1 MPLLQPST
9 CFCYP
14 LKLPPAPLT
23 SDSNELDECAKKRL
37 TLNYRTGSAVTLTRS
52 NIFVHGGL
60 TIPLNLPVVNSMQ
73 LQKELILFFAKEK
86 NNGSSF
92 KNLNEWISKETFFL
106 DLMSRTWYRV
116 KTSLD
121 QKTEELLGAGSLS
134 PKLDTDTD
142 TDTDT
147 NVVRGETK
155 KTKSVESPLKERL
168 FHSLCYLDGC
178 LYIFGGLMV
187 SPQSGYELIATNELW
202 KLDLN
207 TKEWSLL
214 SDDPQVTRRF
224 NHTMHVKNE
233 NNDNR
238 DTKLIIVGGLNNMD
252 QPIKKID
259 IYNISQNCWQ
269 SDTIPKQPMEITTNV
284 NGTPLALAKDQNF
297 SILVEN
303 NEANVPALAFYMRSD
318 KIDESLDKD
327 VSKVKNNSPIVALPL
342 LSDSKGIRM
351 PSNPALPKKLS
362 NVPYELLAP
371 TGDYFGFNIVIGG
384 FHPNYQSA
392 NFHCFIYDID
402 SGKWSKVAT
411 ACPDCDINKHRF
423 WRVFVWKSHHQTILL
438 GTKTDDYYS
447 PSVQRFDHLSTF
459 GLPLVNIFNKTI
471 QLPHHRIS
479 ASSLPIPI
487 ENFAKHKDTPLRK
500 LSFTSSATS
509 QFENYIRYIAPPLE
523 MSSIQSVFPP
533 YAMVL
538 GKDALE
544 IYGKPLSDFEFI
556 TSEGDSIGVPCYLL
570 RKRWGRYFDMLLSQS
585 YTKVCTDYEATGTQS
600 TLIKFSPHS
609 SRNSSKAVRPEGR
622 LSSSGSLDNYF
633 EKNFPI
639 FARTSVAEAQN
650 TRPQVINVDMK
661 LPNTPSVQDEPN
673 SSTSSDLYS
682 TTHYR
687 HNNDE
692 EDDEDPVSPRPV
704 SKSSSIYRPIRK
716 TESSSTTSSSNGMI
730 FRVPFKEKAAVTSNT
745 EALLETN
752 LSLQEL
758 SRRRSSLMSIPFG
771 EPLRSPISEAE
782 HQRRASHP
790 ITSSPLLEDEASL
803 GGKQQP
809 NLQNPH
815 SYLSPRRFSRSARS
829 SISYVSSSSDRRGN
843 SISSRSTSESFGT
856 PPVLG
861 VLNIPLPPQTNEPIE
876 PPPPCPTINTS
887 SSARRSN
894 TLTDYMHSNKASPFS
909 SRRSSHVSR
918 RSSTPETESAFSATP
933 RASLDGQMLA
943 RPLKEGSATQYTQPR
958 MNSIPKVNETMQT
971 PTSSNNE
978 WGRQSVT
985 SNTDSFDSLQSNFA
999 LELEPLLTP
1008 RSLYM
1013 PWPTSTVRAFAEF
1026 FYTGQVNSKWLLAP
1040 VALDLLVMAKIY
1052 EIPLLY
1058 KLILEVLY
1066 SILAKK
1072 EESLSLICTSLME
1085 SFQTKIL
1092 NYNKGDEEKTK
1103 NYLVSNE
1110 SYQEL
1115 LKLKASLENIDNG
1128 YYDPD
1133 LLQKQSRAHSSSTQ
1147 ESSGSGNG
1155 EKTATG
1161 TSPLDNSSN
1170 NIPTVFAGGPRDSH
1184 NSIGSIG
1191 FPNSMNMQSSRRSTS
1206 GFSPR
1211 VKMKSSLSKEID
1223 PKTFYDEYEPKEFKN
1238 FEDSDDQQTNMG
1250 SFNLNLFDM
1259 NYGSISSSSTNSVS
1273 SSDIEEKEE
1282 QEQLQDLLEIDRE
1295 DSAEILDARV
1305 QNKENDR
1312 TIKDT
1317 LKNKKY
1323 GCLSQEKNST
1333 YKAKESKE
1341 VKDKEEG
1348 EEEFDF
1354 GLGMLSFN
1362 KIKREAKHV
1371 DKIDDSVDPLFKSNG
1386 FPQSPIRAYRS
1397 TTRTS
1402 SASGKPCKDSRSFNA
1417 FSVLT
1422 LENMASANALPPVD
1436 YVIKSIYR
1444 TTVLV
1449 NDIRLMV
1456 RCMDCIELSKNIRA
1470 LKKKVME
1477 DISKFKSVPKASP

>member
-1 MPLLQPST
+1 
-9 CFCYP
+9 
-14 LKLPPAPLT
+14 
-23 SDSNELDECAKKRL
+23 
-37 TLNYRTGSAVTLTRS
+37 
-52 NIFVHGGL
+52 
-60 TIPLNLPVVNSMQ
+60 MQ

-116 KTSLD
+116 KTSFD
-121 QKTEELLGAGSLS
+121 EKTEELQKGAGNAGNAASKLTPGIESIPVGIKRTDSL
-134 PKLDTDTD
+134 
-142 TDTDT
+142 
-147 NVVRGETK
+147 
-155 KTKSVESPLKERL
+155 ESPLKERL
-168 FHSLCYLDGC
+168 LHSLCYLDGC
-178 LYIFGGLMV
+178 LYIFGGLTV

-202 KLDLN
+202 RLDLN
-207 TKEWSLL
+207 TKKWSLL
-214 SDDPQVTRRF
+214 SKDPQITRRF
-224 NHTMHVKNE
+224 NHNMHVKNE
-233 NNDNR
+233 NNDSR

-252 QPIKKID
+252 QPVRKID

-269 SDTIPKQPMEITTNV
+269 SETIPRQPMEITTNV
-284 NGTPLALAKDQNF
+284 NGKPVALAKDQNF

-318 KIDESLDKD
+318 QIDETMGKD
-327 VSKVKNNSPIVALPL
+327 NSKTKNHSPIVALPL
-342 LSDSKGIRM
+342 LSDSQGIRM
-351 PSNPALPKKLS
+351 PSNPSLPKKLL

-384 FHPNYQSA
+384 FHPNYESS
-392 NFHCFIYDID
+392 NFHCFIYDIN
-402 SGKWSKVAT
+402 SGKWSRVAT
-411 ACPDCDINKHRF
+411 ACPDCDINRHRF
-423 WRVFVWKSHHQTILL
+423 WRVFVWKSHHQTVLL
-438 GTKTDDYYS
+438 GTKTDDYHS

-459 GLPLVNIFNKTI
+459 GLPLINIFNKTI

-487 ENFAKHKDTPLRK
+487 ENMAKHNDTPLRK

-509 QFENYIRYIAPPLE
+509 QFESYIRYIAPPLE

-556 TSEGDSIGVPCYLL
+556 TSEGDSIGIPCYLL

-585 YTKVCTDYEATGTQS
+585 YTKVCADYETTGTQS

-622 LSSSGSLDNYF
+622 LSSSGSLENYF

-639 FARTSVAEAQN
+639 FARTSVAESQSS
-650 TRPQVINVDMK
+650 RPQVENIDMK
-661 LPNTPSVQDEPN
+661 LSKTSSAPDEL
-673 SSTSSDLYS
+673 SSSESSDLYS
-682 TTHYR
+682 TPHYQR
-687 HNNDE
+687 NIDE
-692 EDDEDPVSPRPV
+692 DDDEDPVSPKPV
-704 SKSSSIYRPIRK
+704 SKSNSIYRPIRK
-716 TESSSTTSSSNGMI
+716 TESSSTTSSSNGMV
-730 FRVPFKEKAAVTSNT
+730 FRVPFKEKAAVKSNT

-758 SRRRSSLMSIPFG
+758 SRRRSSLMSIPSG
-771 EPLRSPISEAE
+771 ELMRSSISEAE
-782 HQRRASHP
+782 HHRRASHP
-790 ITSSPLLEDEASL
+790 ITSLPVLEDEEASS
-803 GGKQQP
+803 GKQQ
-809 NLQNPH
+809 QQQQQSSQTNPH
-815 SYLSPRRFSRSARS
+815 SHLSPRRFSRSARS
-829 SISYVSSSSDRRGN
+829 SISYVSSTSDRRGN

-861 VLNIPLPPQTNEPIE
+861 VLNVPLPPQTKEPKE
-876 PPPPCPTINTS
+876 PPPPCPGASTS
-887 SSARRSN
+887 SNSRRSH

-918 RSSTPETESAFSATP
+918 RSSTPETENAFSATP
-933 RASLDGQMLA
+933 RASLDDQILGK
-943 RPLKEGSATQYTQPR
+943 PSKDGSTSQYTQSR
-958 MNSIPKVNETMQT
+958 MNSFPKPNDTLQT

-978 WGRQSVT
+978 WSRQSVA
-985 SNTDSFDSLQSNFA
+985 SNTDSFDSMQSNFA

-1013 PWPTSTVRAFAEF
+1013 PWPTSSVRAFAEF
-1026 FYTGQVNSKWLLAP
+1026 FYTGQVNSKWILAP

-1072 EESLSLICTSLME
+1072 EESLSLTCTSLIE
-1085 SFQTKIL
+1085 TFQSKAL
-1092 NYNKGDEEKTK
+1092 NHYKGDEEKTK
-1103 NYLVSNE
+1103 NHLTSSE
-1110 SYQEL
+1110 TYQEL
-1115 LKLKASLENIDNG
+1115 LKLKSSLENIDNG

-1133 LLQKQSRAHSSSTQ
+1133 LLRKQSRTHSSSTQ

-1155 EKTATG
+1155 EKSATG
-1161 TSPLDNSSN
+1161 GDSLDSSSSN
-1170 NIPTVFAGGPRDSH
+1170 VPTVFAGGPRDSH
-1184 NSIGSIG
+1184 NSVGSIG
-1191 FPNSMNMQSSRRSTS
+1191 FPNSMNMQGSRRSTS

-1223 PKTFYDEYEPKEFKN
+1223 PKSFYDEYKAKECNSFDDN
-1238 FEDSDDQQTNMG
+1238 DDQQTNMG

-1259 NYGSISSSSTNSVS
+1259 NYDSISSSSTNSVS
-1273 SSDIEEKEE
+1273 SSDLEEKEE
-1282 QEQLQDLLEIDRE
+1282 QEQLQDLSEIERE

-1305 QNKENDR
+1305 QNKVTNK
-1312 TIKDT
+1312 TTKDAP
-1317 LKNKKY
+1317 KDKKY
-1323 GCLSQEKNST
+1323 GYLSQEKNNGS
-1333 YKAKESKE
+1333 KAKE
-1341 VKDKEEG
+1341 VKDDKEE

-1354 GLGMLSFN
+1354 GLGMLSLN

-1371 DKIDDSVDPLFKSNG
+1371 DKIDDSVDPLFKSSG
-1386 FPQSPIRAYRS
+1386 FPQSPIRTYGSA
-1397 TTRTS
+1397 TRAS
-1402 SASGKPCKDSRSFNA
+1402 SASGKPYRDTRSFNA
-1417 FSVLT
+1417 ITVLT

-1456 RCMDCIELSKNIRA
+1456 RCMDCIELSKNLRVA
-1470 LKKKVME
+1470 KKKALE
-1477 DISKFKSVPKASP
+1477 DISKLKAIPKPSP

>member
-14 LKLPPAPLT
+14 LKLPPPPLPT
-23 SDSNELDECAKKRL
+23 DPNELDECARRRL
-37 TLNYRTGSAVTLTRS
+37 TLDYRTGSAVTLTRS

-60 TIPLNLPVVNSMQ
+60 TIPLNLPVINSMQ

-116 KTSLD
+116 KTSFD
-121 QKTEELLGAGSLS
+121 EKTEELQKGGGNAASKPDSGMQDIPVGIKRTDSL
-134 PKLDTDTD
+134 
-142 TDTDT
+142 
-147 NVVRGETK
+147 
-155 KTKSVESPLKERL
+155 ESPLKERL
-168 FHSLCYLDGC
+168 LHSLCYLDGC
-178 LYIFGGLMV
+178 LYIFGGLTV

-202 KLDLN
+202 RLDLN
-207 TKEWSLL
+207 TKKWSLL
-214 SDDPQVTRRF
+214 SKDPQITRRF
-224 NHTMHVKNE
+224 NHNMHVKNE
-233 NNDNR
+233 NNDGR

-252 QPIKKID
+252 QPVRKID

-269 SDTIPKQPMEITTNV
+269 SETIPRQPMEITTNV
-284 NGTPLALAKDQNF
+284 NGKPVALAKDQNF

-318 KIDESLDKD
+318 QIDETMGKD
-327 VSKVKNNSPIVALPL
+327 NSKTKNHSPIVALPL
-342 LSDSKGIRM
+342 LSDSQGIRM
-351 PSNPALPKKLS
+351 PSNPSLPKKLL

-384 FHPNYQSA
+384 FHPNYESS
-392 NFHCFIYDID
+392 NFHCFIYDIN
-402 SGKWSKVAT
+402 SGKWSRVAA
-411 ACPDCDINKHRF
+411 ACPDCDINRHRF
-423 WRVFVWKSHHQTILL
+423 WRVFVWKSHHQTVLL

-459 GLPLVNIFNKTI
+459 GLPLINIFNKTI

-487 ENFAKHKDTPLRK
+487 ENMAKHTDTPLRK

-509 QFENYIRYIAPPLE
+509 QFESYIRYIAPPLE

-556 TSEGDSIGVPCYLL
+556 TSEGDSIGIPCYLL

-585 YTKVCTDYEATGTQS
+585 YTKVCADYETTGTQS

-622 LSSSGSLDNYF
+622 LSSSGSLENYF

-639 FARTSVAEAQN
+639 FARTSVAETQSS
-650 TRPQVINVDMK
+650 RPQVVNIDMK
-661 LPNTPSVQDEPN
+661 LSKTSSAPDEL
-673 SSTSSDLYS
+673 SSSESSDLYS
-682 TTHYR
+682 TPHFQ
-687 HNNDE
+687 HNTDE
-692 EDDEDPVSPRPV
+692 DDDEDPVSPKPV
-704 SKSSSIYRPIRK
+704 SKSNSIYRPIRK
-716 TESSSTTSSSNGMI
+716 TESSSTTSSSNGMV
-730 FRVPFKEKAAVTSNT
+730 FRVPFKEKAAVMSNT
-745 EALLETN
+745 EALLESN

-758 SRRRSSLMSIPFG
+758 SRRRSSLMSIPSG
-771 EPLRSPISEAE
+771 ELMRSSISEAE
-782 HQRRASHP
+782 HHRRASHP
-790 ITSSPLLEDEASL
+790 ITSLPVLEDEEPSS
-803 GGKQQP
+803 GKQQ
-809 NLQNPH
+809 QQQSSQTYPH
-815 SYLSPRRFSRSARS
+815 SHLSPRRFSRSARS
-829 SISYVSSSSDRRGN
+829 SISYVSSTSDRRGN

-861 VLNIPLPPQTNEPIE
+861 VLNVPLPPQTKEPKE
-876 PPPPCPTINTS
+876 PPPPCPGASTS
-887 SSARRSN
+887 SNSRRSH

-918 RSSTPETESAFSATP
+918 RSSTPETENAFSGTP
-933 RASLDGQMLA
+933 RASLDSQILGK
-943 RPLKEGSATQYTQPR
+943 PLKDGSTSQYTQSR
-958 MNSIPKVNETMQT
+958 LNSFPKPNETLQT

-978 WGRQSVT
+978 WGRQSVA
-985 SNTDSFDSLQSNFA
+985 SNTDSFDSMQSNFA

-1013 PWPTSTVRAFAEF
+1013 PWPTSSVRAFAEF
-1026 FYTGQVNSKWLLAP
+1026 FYTGQVNSKWILAP

-1072 EESLSLICTSLME
+1072 EESLSLTCTSLME
-1085 SFQTKIL
+1085 SFQTKVL
-1092 NYNKGDEEKTK
+1092 NHYKGDEEKTK
-1103 NYLVSNE
+1103 NHLASSEN
-1110 SYQEL
+1110 YQEL
-1115 LKLKASLENIDNG
+1115 LKLKSSLENIDNG

-1133 LLQKQSRAHSSSTQ
+1133 LLRKQSRTHSSSTQ

-1155 EKTATG
+1155 EKSATG
-1161 TSPLDNSSN
+1161 GDSLDSSSSN
-1170 NIPTVFAGGPRDSH
+1170 VPTVFAGGPRDSH

-1191 FPNSMNMQSSRRSTS
+1191 FPNSMNIQGSRRSTS

-1223 PKTFYDEYEPKEFKN
+1223 PKSFYDEYKAKECNGFDDN
-1238 FEDSDDQQTNMG
+1238 DDQQTNIG

-1259 NYGSISSSSTNSVS
+1259 NYDSISSSSTNSVS
-1273 SSDIEEKEE
+1273 SSDLEEKEE
-1282 QEQLQDLLEIDRE
+1282 QEQLQDLSEIERE

-1305 QNKENDR
+1305 QSKESNK
-1312 TIKDT
+1312 TMKDAP
-1317 LKNKKY
+1317 KDKKY
-1323 GCLSQEKNST
+1323 GYPLQEKNNGL
-1333 YKAKESKE
+1333 KPKE
-1341 VKDKEEG
+1341 VKDDKEE

-1354 GLGMLSFN
+1354 GLGMLSLN

-1371 DKIDDSVDPLFKSNG
+1371 DKIDDSVDPLFKSSV
-1386 FPQSPIRAYRS
+1386 PQSPIRTYGSA
-1397 TTRTS
+1397 TRAS
-1402 SASGKPCKDSRSFNA
+1402 SASGKPYRDTRSFNA
-1417 FSVLT
+1417 ITVLT

-1456 RCMDCIELSKNIRA
+1456 RCMDCIELSKNLRIA
-1470 LKKKVME
+1470 KKKALE
-1477 DISKFKSVPKASP
+1477 DISKLKAIPKPSP

>member
-14 LKLPPAPLT
+14 LKLPPLPLA
-23 SDSNELDECAKKRL
+23 SDSNELDECARKRL
-37 TLNYRTGSAVTLTRS
+37 TLDYRTGSAVTLTRS

-60 TIPLNLPVVNSMQ
+60 TIPLNLPTVNSMQ

-92 KNLNEWISKETFFL
+92 RNLNEWISKETFFL

-116 KTSLD
+116 KTSFD
-121 QKTEELLGAGSLS
+121 QKTEELLRAENPSYK
-134 PKLDTDTD
+134 PN
-142 TDTDT
+142 TDT
-147 NVVRGETK
+147 NDIQVDVK
-155 KTKSVESPLKERL
+155 KNRFVESPLKERL

-178 LYIFGGLMV
+178 LYVFGGLTV

-207 TKEWSLL
+207 TKKWSLL
-214 SDDPQVTRRF
+214 SEDPQITRRF
-224 NHTMHVKNE
+224 NHNMHVKNE
-233 NNDNR
+233 NNDNK

-252 QPIKKID
+252 QPVRKID

-269 SDTIPKQPMEITTNV
+269 SETIPKQPMDIITNV
-284 NGTPLALAKDQNF
+284 NGIPLALAKDQNF

-303 NEANVPALAFYMRSD
+303 NEANIPALAFYMRSD
-318 KIDESLDKD
+318 QIDKCLEKD
-327 VSKVKNNSPIVALPL
+327 TSKVKNHSPIVALPL
-342 LSDSKGIRM
+342 LSESHGIRM
-351 PSNPALPKKLS
+351 PSNPALPKELL
-362 NVPYELLAP
+362 NVPYDLLAP
-371 TGDYFGFNIVIGG
+371 TGGYFGFNIVIGG
-384 FHPNYQSA
+384 FHPNYQSS
-392 NFHCFIYDID
+392 NFHCFIYDIN
-402 SGKWSKVAT
+402 SGKWSRVAT

-423 WRVFVWKSHHQTILL
+423 WRVFVWRSHHQTILL

-479 ASSLPIPI
+479 ASSLPTPI

-556 TSEGDSIGVPCYLL
+556 TSEGDSIGIPCYLL

-585 YTKVCTDYEATGTQS
+585 YTKVCADYESTGTQS

-650 TRPQVINVDMK
+650 TRPQVANADTK
-661 LPNTPSVQDEPN
+661 LSNRSNASDERS
-673 SSTSSDLYS
+673 SSTSSELYS
-682 TTHYR
+682 TPHYQ
-687 HNNDE
+687 HSNYG
-692 EDDEDPVSPRPV
+692 EDDEDPVSPKPV
-704 SKSSSIYRPIRK
+704 SKSNSIYRPIRK
-716 TESSSTTSSSNGMI
+716 TESSSTTSSSNGMV
-730 FRVPFKEKAAVTSNT
+730 FRVPFKEKAAVMTNA
-745 EALLETN
+745 EGALGAN
-752 LSLQEL
+752 PSLQEL
-758 SRRRSSLMSIPFG
+758 SRRRSSLMSIPSG
-771 EPLRSPISEAE
+771 GLLRPSISEAE

-790 ITSSPLLEDEASL
+790 LTSSPLLEDEGTS
-803 GGKQQP
+803 GGKQQQQQS
-809 NLQNPH
+809 LQNSH
-815 SYLSPRRFSRSARS
+815 SHLSPRRFSRSARS

-843 SISSRSTSESFGT
+843 SISSRSTSESIET
-856 PPVLG
+856 PPILG
-861 VLNIPLPPQTNEPIE
+861 VLNVPLPPQTKEPNE
-876 PPPPCPTINTS
+876 PPPPCPATC
-887 SSARRSN
+887 ARRSN

-918 RSSTPETESAFSATP
+918 RSSTPETENAFSATP
-933 RASLDGQMLA
+933 RVSLDDQMLGKSF
-943 RPLKEGSATQYTQPR
+943 KEGSASQYTQPR
-958 MNSIPKVNETMQT
+958 MNSFPKATETMQT
-971 PTSSNNE
+971 PTPSQNE
-978 WGRQSVT
+978 WSRQSVT
-985 SNTDSFDSLQSNFA
+985 SNADSFDSMQSNFA

-1085 SFQTKIL
+1085 NFHTKVL
-1092 NYNKGDEEKTK
+1092 NYYKGDEDKTK
-1103 NYLVSNE
+1103 TYLSSSDN
-1110 SYQEL
+1110 YQEM
-1115 LKLKASLENIDNG
+1115 LKLKTSLENIDNG

-1133 LLQKQSRAHSSSTQ
+1133 LLRNQSRAHSSSTQ

-1155 EKTATG
+1155 EKTASG
-1161 TSPLDNSSN
+1161 AGSLDTPSSN
-1170 NIPTVFAGGPRDSH
+1170 VPTVFAGGPRDSH
-1184 NSIGSIG
+1184 NSVGSIG
-1191 FPNSMNMQSSRRSTS
+1191 FPNGMNMQGSRRSTS

-1211 VKMKSSLSKEID
+1211 VKMKSSLSKEINA
-1223 PKTFYDEYEPKEFKN
+1223 KSFYDEYESKECKG
-1238 FEDSDDQQTNMG
+1238 FEENDDQQTNMG

-1259 NYGSISSSSTNSVS
+1259 NYGSISSSSTNSIS
-1273 SSDIEEKEE
+1273 SGDFEEKEE
-1282 QEQLQDLLEIDRE
+1282 QEQLQDLLEIERE
-1295 DSAEILDARV
+1295 DSAEILDARTR
-1305 QNKENDR
+1305 NKENDKVM
-1312 TIKDT
+1312 KDT
-1317 LKNKKY
+1317 PKDKGHTY
-1323 GCLSQEKNST
+1323 PPQEKVTNL
-1333 YKAKESKE
+1333 KAKEG
-1341 VKDKEEG
+1341 KDPKDEREE

-1354 GLGMLSFN
+1354 GLGMLSLN

-1371 DKIDDSVDPLFKSNG
+1371 DKIDDSVDPLFKSSG
-1386 FPQSPIRAYRS
+1386 FPQSPVRAYGS

-1402 SASGKPCKDSRSFNA
+1402 SASGKPYKDNRPFNA

-1456 RCMDCIELSKNIRA
+1456 RCMDCIELSKNLRVVKRKA
-1470 LKKKVME
+1470 LE
-1477 DISKFKSVPKASP
+1477 DISKLKSFLKPSP

>member
-14 LKLPPAPLT
+14 LKLPPSPLA
-23 SDSNELDECAKKRL
+23 SDSNELDECARKRL
-37 TLNYRTGSAVTLTRS
+37 TLDCRTGSAVTLTRS

-92 KNLNEWISKETFFL
+92 RNLNEWISKETFFL

-116 KTSLD
+116 KTSFD
-121 QKTEELLGAGSLS
+121 QKTEELLQAENSNF
-134 PKLDTDTD
+134 KLDADTSD
-142 TDTDT
+142 VQVDI
-147 NVVRGETK
+147 RK
-155 KTKSVESPLKERL
+155 AKSLESPLKERL

-178 LYIFGGLMV
+178 LYIFGGLTV
-187 SPQSGYELIATNELW
+187 SPQSGYELIAANELW

-207 TKEWSLL
+207 TKKWSLL
-214 SDDPQVTRRF
+214 SDDPQIARRF

-252 QPIKKID
+252 QPVKKID
-259 IYNISQNCWQ
+259 IYNITQNCWQ
-269 SDTIPKQPMEITTNV
+269 AETIPKQPMDITTNV
-284 NGTPLALAKDQNF
+284 NGIPLALAKDQNF

-318 KIDESLDKD
+318 QIDEYLGKGSSDIKEH
-327 VSKVKNNSPIVALPL
+327 SPIVALPL
-342 LSDSKGIRM
+342 LSESHGIRM
-351 PSNPALPKKLS
+351 PSNAALPKKLL

-384 FHPNYQSA
+384 FHPNYQST
-392 NFHCFIYDID
+392 NFHCFIYDIN
-402 SGKWSKVAT
+402 SGKWSRVAT
-411 ACPDCDINKHRF
+411 SCPDCDINKHRF

-447 PSVQRFDHLSTF
+447 PSVQRFDHLATF

-471 QLPHHRIS
+471 QLPHHRTS
-479 ASSLPIPI
+479 ASSLPMPI
-487 ENFAKHKDTPLRK
+487 ENFAKNKDTPLRK

-523 MSSIQSVFPP
+523 MTSIQSVFPP

-556 TSEGDSIGVPCYLL
+556 TSEGDSIGIPCYLL

-585 YTKVCTDYEATGTQS
+585 YTKVCADYETTGTQS

-609 SRNSSKAVRPEGR
+609 SRNSSKAVRQEGR

-639 FARTSVAEAQN
+639 FARTGVAETQN
-650 TRPQVINVDMK
+650 SRPQVANTDAK
-661 LPNTPSVQDEPN
+661 LSNTPSMSDESN
-673 SSTSSDLYS
+673 SSTSSELYS
-682 TTHYR
+682 TPHYQ
-687 HNNDE
+687 HNNE
-692 EDDEDPVSPRPV
+692 EDDEDPVSPKPI
-704 SKSSSIYRPIRK
+704 SKSNSIYRPIRK

-730 FRVPFKEKAAVTSNT
+730 FRVPFKEKAAVMSNT

-758 SRRRSSLMSIPFG
+758 SRRRSSLISTPSG
-771 EPLRSPISEAE
+771 EILRSSISEAE

-790 ITSSPLLEDEASL
+790 LTSSALFE
-803 GGKQQP
+803 GGGTPCGKKQQQHA
-809 NLQNPH
+809 LQNLH
-815 SYLSPRRFSRSARS
+815 NHLSPRRFSRSARS

-843 SISSRSTSESFGT
+843 SISSRSTSESLGT
-856 PPVLG
+856 PPILG
-861 VLNIPLPPQTNEPIE
+861 VLNVPLPPQTKEPDE
-876 PPPPCPTINTS
+876 PPPPCPSSTS
-887 SSARRSN
+887 SNARRSN

-909 SRRSSHVSR
+909 SRRPSHISR
-918 RSSTPETESAFSATP
+918 RSSTPETENAFSVTP
-933 RASLDGQMLA
+933 RASLDGQMLGKS
-943 RPLKEGSATQYTQPR
+943 LKEGSASQYPQPR
-958 MNSIPKVNETMQT
+958 LNSFPKANETMQT

-978 WGRQSVT
+978 WSRQSVT
-985 SNTDSFDSLQSNFA
+985 SNTDSLDSLQSNFA

-1085 SFQTKIL
+1085 TFHTKVL
-1092 NYNKGDEEKTK
+1092 NYYKGDEERTK
-1103 NYLVSNE
+1103 NYLSSNDN
-1110 SYQEL
+1110 YQEL
-1115 LKLKASLENIDNG
+1115 LKLKVSLENIDNG

-1133 LLQKQSRAHSSSTQ
+1133 LLRKQSRAHSSSTQ

-1161 TSPLDNSSN
+1161 AGSPDNSSSN
-1170 NIPTVFAGGPRDSH
+1170 VPTVFAGGPRDSH
-1184 NSIGSIG
+1184 NSVGSIG
-1191 FPNSMNMQSSRRSTS
+1191 FPNNMNMQGSRRSTS

-1211 VKMKSSLSKEID
+1211 VKMKSSLSKEIN
-1223 PKTFYDEYEPKEFKN
+1223 PKSFYDEYESKECKS
-1238 FEDSDDQQTNMG
+1238 FEDNDDQQTNIG
-1250 SFNLNLFDM
+1250 SFNLNLFDI
-1259 NYGSISSSSTNSVS
+1259 NYGSISSSSTNSIS
-1273 SSDIEEKEE
+1273 SSDLEGKEE
-1282 QEQLQDLLEIDRE
+1282 QEQLQELLDMERE
-1295 DSAEILDARV
+1295 DSAEILDARFKT
-1305 QNKENDR
+1305 KENNKLA
-1312 TIKDT
+1312 KDI
-1317 LKNKKY
+1317 LKDKKQVY
-1323 GCLSQEKNST
+1323 PSQEKNNVFKT
-1333 YKAKESKE
+1333 KEGKDT
-1341 VKDKEEG
+1341 KDDKEE

-1354 GLGMLSFN
+1354 GLGMLSLN

-1371 DKIDDSVDPLFKSNG
+1371 DKIDDSVDPLFKSSG
-1386 FPQSPIRAYRS
+1386 FPQSPIRAYGS

-1402 SASGKPCKDSRSFNA
+1402 SASGKPYRDSRPFNA

-1456 RCMDCIELSKNIRA
+1456 RCMDCIELSKNLRA
-1470 LKKKVME
+1470 LKKKTIE
-1477 DISKFKSVPKASP
+1477 DISKLKSISKPSP

>member
-14 LKLPPAPLT
+14 LKLPPSPLAT
-23 SDSNELDECAKKRL
+23 DSNELDECARRRL
-37 TLNYRTGSAVTLTRS
+37 TLDYRTGSAVTLTRS

-60 TIPLNLPVVNSMQ
+60 TIPLNLPVINSMQ

-116 KTSLD
+116 KTSFD
-121 QKTEELLGAGSLS
+121 EKTEELQKGGSAAS
-134 PKLDTDTD
+134 KLDSGTEDIPAG
-142 TDTDT
+142 
-147 NVVRGETK
+147 VKRA
-155 KTKSVESPLKERL
+155 SSLESPLRERL
-168 FHSLCYLDGC
+168 LHSLCYLDGC
-178 LYIFGGLMV
+178 LYIFGGLTV

-202 KLDLN
+202 RLDLN
-207 TKEWSLL
+207 TKKWSLL
-214 SDDPQVTRRF
+214 SKDPQITRRF
-224 NHTMHVKNE
+224 NHNMHVKNE
-233 NNDNR
+233 NNDSR

-252 QPIKKID
+252 QPVRKID

-269 SDTIPKQPMEITTNV
+269 SETVPRQPMEITTNV
-284 NGTPLALAKDQNF
+284 DGKPVALTKDQNF

-318 KIDESLDKD
+318 QIDESLGKD
-327 VSKVKNNSPIVALPL
+327 NSKTKNQSPIVALPL
-342 LSDSKGIRM
+342 LSGSQGIRM
-351 PSNPALPKKLS
+351 PSNPALPKKLL

-384 FHPNYQSA
+384 FHPNYESS
-392 NFHCFIYDID
+392 NFHCFIYDIN
-402 SGKWSKVAT
+402 SGKWSRVAT

-423 WRVFVWKSHHQTILL
+423 WRMFVWKSHHQTVLL
-438 GTKTDDYYS
+438 GTKTDDYHS

-459 GLPLVNIFNKTI
+459 GLPLINIFNKTI
-471 QLPHHRIS
+471 QLPHHRVS

-487 ENFAKHKDTPLRK
+487 ENMAKHNDKPLRK

-509 QFENYIRYIAPPLE
+509 QFESYIRYIAPPLE

-556 TSEGDSIGVPCYLL
+556 TSEGDSIGIPCYLL

-585 YTKVCTDYEATGTQS
+585 YTKVCADYETTGTQS

-622 LSSSGSLDNYF
+622 LSSSGSLENYF

-639 FARTSVAEAQN
+639 FARTSVGETQSS
-650 TRPQVINVDMK
+650 RPQVVNIDMK
-661 LPNTPSVQDEPN
+661 LSKTSSAPDEL
-673 SSTSSDLYS
+673 SSSGSSDLYS
-682 TTHYR
+682 TPHYQR
-687 HNNDE
+687 TNDE
-692 EDDEDPVSPRPV
+692 DDDEDPVSPKPV
-704 SKSSSIYRPIRK
+704 SKSNSIYRPIRK
-716 TESSSTTSSSNGMI
+716 TESSSTTSSSNGMV
-730 FRVPFKEKAAVTSNT
+730 FRVPFKEKAAVMSNT

-758 SRRRSSLMSIPFG
+758 SRRRSSLMSIPSG
-771 EPLRSPISEAE
+771 ELLRSSISEAE
-782 HQRRASHP
+782 HHRRASHP
-790 ITSSPLLEDEASL
+790 ITSLPVLEDEEASS
-803 GGKQQP
+803 GKQQ
-809 NLQNPH
+809 QQQSSQTYPH
-815 SYLSPRRFSRSARS
+815 SHLSPRRFSRSARS
-829 SISYVSSSSDRRGN
+829 SISYVSSTSDRRGN

-861 VLNIPLPPQTNEPIE
+861 VLNVPLPPQTKEPKE
-876 PPPPCPTINTS
+876 PPPPCPGASTS
-887 SSARRSN
+887 SNSRRCH

-918 RSSTPETESAFSATP
+918 RSSTPETENAFSATP
-933 RASLDGQMLA
+933 RASLDGQILGKS
-943 RPLKEGSATQYTQPR
+943 LKDGSILQHTQSR
-958 MNSIPKVNETMQT
+958 MNSFPKANETLQT

-978 WGRQSVT
+978 WSRQSVA
-985 SNTDSFDSLQSNFA
+985 SNTDSFDSMQSNFA

-1013 PWPTSTVRAFAEF
+1013 PWPTSSVRAFAEF
-1026 FYTGQVNSKWLLAP
+1026 FYTGQVNSKWILAP

-1072 EESLSLICTSLME
+1072 EESLSLTCTSVMDTIK
-1085 SFQTKIL
+1085 SKVL
-1092 NYNKGDEEKTK
+1092 NHYKGDEEKTK
-1103 NYLVSNE
+1103 SHLTSNE
-1110 SYQEL
+1110 TYQEL
-1115 LKLKASLENIDNG
+1115 LRLKLSLENIDNG

-1133 LLQKQSRAHSSSTQ
+1133 LLRKQSRTHSSSTQ

-1155 EKTATG
+1155 EKSATG
-1161 TSPLDNSSN
+1161 GESLDSSSSN
-1170 NIPTVFAGGPRDSH
+1170 VPTVFAGGPRDSH

-1191 FPNSMNMQSSRRSTS
+1191 FPNSMNMQGSRRSTS

-1223 PKTFYDEYEPKEFKN
+1223 PKTFYDEYKAKECNSFDDN
-1238 FEDSDDQQTNMG
+1238 DDQQTNIG

-1259 NYGSISSSSTNSVS
+1259 NYDSISSSSTNSVS
-1273 SSDIEEKEE
+1273 SSDLEEKEE
-1282 QEQLQDLLEIDRE
+1282 QEQLQDLSEIETE

-1305 QNKENDR
+1305 QNKESNKPMNDFP
-1312 TIKDT
+1312 KD
-1317 LKNKKY
+1317 KKY
-1323 GCLSQEKNST
+1323 NYPPQEKNNCS
-1333 YKAKESKE
+1333 KAKEA
-1341 VKDKEEG
+1341 KDDREE

-1354 GLGMLSFN
+1354 GLGMLSLN

-1371 DKIDDSVDPLFKSNG
+1371 DKIDDSVDPLFKSSG
-1386 FPQSPIRAYRS
+1386 LPQSPIRTYGSA
-1397 TTRTS
+1397 TRAS
-1402 SASGKPCKDSRSFNA
+1402 SASGKPYKDTRSFNA
-1417 FSVLT
+1417 ITVLT

-1456 RCMDCIELSKNIRA
+1456 RCMDCIELSKNLRVA
-1470 LKKKVME
+1470 KKKALE
-1477 DISKFKSVPKASP
+1477 DISKLKATPKPSP

>member
-14 LKLPPAPLT
+14 LKLPPLPLT
-23 SDSNELDECAKKRL
+23 SDSNEFDECARKRL
-37 TLNYRTGSAVTLTRS
+37 TLDYRTGSAVTLTRS

-92 KNLNEWISKETFFL
+92 RNLNEWISKETFFL

-116 KTSLD
+116 KTSFD
-121 QKTEELLGAGSLS
+121 QRTEELLKAESS
-134 PKLDTDTD
+134 SAKADN
-142 TDTDT
+142 DT
-147 NVVRGETK
+147 NEIRTDIK
-155 KTKSVESPLKERL
+155 KGKSLESPLKERL

-178 LYIFGGLMV
+178 LYIFGGLTV

-207 TKEWSLL
+207 TKKWSLL
-214 SDDPQVTRRF
+214 SDDPQIARRF

-252 QPIKKID
+252 QPVKKID

-269 SDTIPKQPMEITTNV
+269 SETIPKQPMEITTNV
-284 NGTPLALAKDQNF
+284 NGIPLALSKDQNF

-303 NEANVPALAFYMRSD
+303 NEANVPTLAFYMRSD
-318 KIDESLDKD
+318 QIDEYLGKYP
-327 VSKVKNNSPIVALPL
+327 SKIKENSPIVALPL
-342 LSDSKGIRM
+342 LSESQGIRM
-351 PSNPALPKKLS
+351 PSNPALPKKLL

-371 TGDYFGFNIVIGG
+371 TGDYFGFNIIIGG
-384 FHPNYQSA
+384 FHPNYQSS
-392 NFHCFIYDID
+392 NFHCFIYDIN
-402 SGKWSKVAT
+402 SGKWSRVAT

-487 ENFAKHKDTPLRK
+487 ENFAKHKDTPLK
-500 LSFTSSATS
+500 KVSFTSSATS

-556 TSEGDSIGVPCYLL
+556 TSEGDSIGIPCYLL

-585 YTKVCTDYEATGTQS
+585 YTKVCADYETTGTQS

-609 SRNSSKAVRPEGR
+609 SRNSSKAVRQEGR

-639 FARTSVAEAQN
+639 FARTSVSEAQN
-650 TRPQVINVDMK
+650 TQPQVANADAK
-661 LPNTPSVQDEPN
+661 APNTHSTSDEP
-673 SSTSSDLYS
+673 SSSSSSDLYS
-682 TTHYR
+682 TPHYQR
-687 HNNDE
+687 NNDE
-692 EDDEDPVSPRPV
+692 EDDEDPVSPKPV
-704 SKSSSIYRPIRK
+704 SKSNSIYRPIRK

-730 FRVPFKEKAAVTSNT
+730 FRVPFKEKGAVTSNT
-745 EALLETN
+745 EALLESN

-758 SRRRSSLMSIPFG
+758 SRRRSSLMSIPSG
-771 EPLRSPISEAE
+771 ELLRSSISEAE

-790 ITSSPLLEDEASL
+790 LTSSPLFEDS
-803 GGKQQP
+803 GTPCGKQLQQ
-809 NLQNPH
+809 LQQHTIQNPH
-815 SYLSPRRFSRSARS
+815 NHLSPRRFSRSARS

-843 SISSRSTSESFGT
+843 SISSRSTSGSFGT

-861 VLNIPLPPQTNEPIE
+861 VLNVPLPPQTREPNE
-876 PPPPCPTINTS
+876 PPPPCPAMSTGSNK
-887 SSARRSN
+887 RRSN

-909 SRRSSHVSR
+909 SRRSSHIGR
-918 RSSTPETESAFSATP
+918 RSSTPETENAFSATP
-933 RASLDGQMLA
+933 RASLDGQMLGKS
-943 RPLKEGSATQYTQPR
+943 LKEGSTSQYTQPR
-958 MNSIPKVNETMQT
+958 MNSFPKANETIQT

-978 WGRQSVT
+978 WSRQSVT

-1085 SFQTKIL
+1085 TFRTKTL
-1092 NYNKGDEEKTK
+1092 NSYKGDEEKT
-1103 NYLVSNE
+1103 NTYLTSNDN
-1110 SYQEL
+1110 YQEL
-1115 LKLKASLENIDNG
+1115 LKLKVSLENIDNG

-1133 LLQKQSRAHSSSTQ
+1133 LLRKQSRAQSSSTQ

-1161 TSPLDNSSN
+1161 AGSLETSSTNV
-1170 NIPTVFAGGPRDSH
+1170 PTVFAGGPRDSH
-1184 NSIGSIG
+1184 NSVGSIG
-1191 FPNSMNMQSSRRSTS
+1191 FPNSMNIQGSRRSTS

-1223 PKTFYDEYEPKEFKN
+1223 PKTFYEEYEPKEGKSFDDN
-1238 FEDSDDQQTNMG
+1238 DDQQTNIG
-1250 SFNLNLFDM
+1250 SFNLHLFDM
-1259 NYGSISSSSTNSVS
+1259 NYGSISSSSTNSIS
-1273 SSDIEEKEE
+1273 SSDLEEKEE
-1282 QEQLQDLLEIDRE
+1282 QEQLQDLLEIERE
-1295 DSAEILDARV
+1295 DSAEILDARFR
-1305 QNKENDR
+1305 NKEDDKV
-1312 TIKDT
+1312 TKDISKDKKRNY
-1317 LKNKKY
+1317 LPHKKNN
-1323 GCLSQEKNST
+1323 L
-1333 YKAKESKE
+1333 KAKEGKE
-1341 VKDKEEG
+1341 TRDVREE

-1354 GLGMLSFN
+1354 GLGMLSLN

-1371 DKIDDSVDPLFKSNG
+1371 DKVDDSVDPLFKSSA
-1386 FPQSPIRAYRS
+1386 FPQSPIRAYGS
-1397 TTRTS
+1397 TTRSS
-1402 SASGKPCKDSRSFNA
+1402 SASGKPFRDNRSFNA

-1456 RCMDCIELSKNIRA
+1456 RCMDCIELSKNLRA
-1470 LKKKVME
+1470 LKKKTME
-1477 DISKFKSVPKASP
+1477 DISKLKGICKPSP